1 MANDIIPIT
10 SAEVLPQ
17 QQIENLI
24 YTARGVQVMLDRDL
38 ARLYQVT
45 TSALNQA
52 VKRNIDRFP
61 EDFRFQLTEEEW
73 VSISS
78 QNVTTSASKRP
89 KTSLPFVFTEE
100 WCRSTLGRTQEQDGI
115 RNQCTHHASIC
126 CHAPIHLCQCR
137 NVPAH

>member
-24 YTARGVQVMLDRDL
+24 YTVRGVQVMLDRDL

-78 QNVTTSASKRP
+78 QNVTTSASKP
-89 KTSLPFVFTEE
+89 YS
-100 WCRSTLGRTQEQDGI
+100 Q
-115 RNQCTHHASIC
+115 
-126 CHAPIHLCQCR
+126 
-137 NVPAH
+137 PAIT

>member
-24 YTARGVQVMLDRDL
+24 YTVRGVQVMLDRDL

-61 EDFRFQLTEEEW
+61 EDFRFQLTEENGYL
-73 VSISS
+73 S
-78 QNVTTSASKRP
+78 
-89 KTSLPFVFTEE
+89 
-100 WCRSTLGRTQEQDGI
+100 
-115 RNQCTHHASIC
+115 HHKM
-126 CHAPIHLCQCR
+126 
-137 NVPAH
+137 